1 MYQISKFGNRPNQG
15 KQIFYC
21 KPLTIWMN
29 FTGHRTS
36 ELHGAHRFPRSGSFG
51 KLPLISDQTWIPQRV
66 NSISWEFLVS
76 RISSKGFLFWDE
88 KMLFGNSFMYMA
100 DIIYYG
106 LVHIKFIYR
115 TSQAEIIQKQY

>member
-1 MYQISKFGNRPNQG
+1 MDSATCKFNQLG
-15 KQIFYC
+15 ILSNKNII
-21 KPLTIWMN
+21 K
-29 FTGHRTS
+29 S
-36 ELHGAHRFPRSGSFG
+36 
-51 KLPLISDQTWIPQRV
+51 
-66 NSISWEFLVS
+66 
-76 RISSKGFLFWDE
+76 FLFWDE